1 MEAIFQGYFCC
12 SYSIA
17 LVVTLCIA
25 DERNKRNDE
34 RTIRDDDVSARM
46 QSRSGRIMVVR
57 DDDGDNSGDDS
68 GDGDD
73 NDNDSDNDNDDDDD
87 DDFSDDNQ
95 DMLSFVLDG
104 IEEKDADGNKVGLL
118 EKHSVDFDS
127 KDFTFSQVN
136 KDSSFQGV
144 RAINVNMSTYLDD
157 PKSHLDIMVYL
168 FREDGTVTFGSE
180 TFAVQAGTVKFNLKV
195 WKKNK
200 ISLIC

>member
-1 MEAIFQGYFCC
+1 M
-12 SYSIA
+12 
-17 LVVTLCIA
+17 VVTICIA
-25 DERNKRNDE
+25 DERNKKNDE
-34 RTIRDDDVSARM
+34 RTIRDHDVSARM

-104 IEEKDADGNKVGLL
+104 IEEKDADGNDVGLL

-127 KDFTFSQVN
+127 VDFTLSQVN
-136 KDSSFQGV
+136 TDSSLQGV
-144 RAINVNMSTYLDD
+144 RAINVNMSTDLDD
-157 PKSHLDIMVYL
+157 PKSHLDIMMYL
-168 FREDGTVTFGSE
+168 FREHGTVTFGSE
-180 TFAVQAGTVKFNLKV
+180 TFAVQAGMVKFNIKV
-195 WKKNK
+195 WKKSK
-200 ISLIC
+200 ISFICWNLKKLKITFA

>member
-1 MEAIFQGYFCC
+1 M
-12 SYSIA
+12 
-17 LVVTLCIA
+17 VVAVCIA
-25 DERNKRNDE
+25 DERNKKNDE

-73 NDNDSDNDNDDDDD
+73 NDNDSDDDD

-95 DMLSFVLDG
+95 DMLSFVLDS
-104 IEEKDADGNKVGLL
+104 IEEKDADGNDVGLL

-127 KDFTFSQVN
+127 VDFTFSQVN

-144 RAINVNMSTYLDD
+144 RAINVNMSTDLDD
-157 PKSHLDIMVYL
+157 PKSHLDIMLYL

-180 TFAVQAGTVKFNLKV
+180 TFAVQAGTVKFNIKV
-195 WKKNK
+195 WKKQ
-200 ISLIC
+200 